1 MSSFVERV
9 NQADLWL
16 LDTVFQPVADRLP
29 ERMPAAELGM
39 SLQLGSIL
47 FYVAAIVILSVA
59 GYASLGNSVFN
70 ILNLLLLIAFYMGI
84 MRMRQLVRP
93 GQANPLRSLLFGM
106 RPVNVVFLG
115 VSLWGGDCR
124 SRAVDAHR
132 PLSHHIEPDLCHRAV
147 LRLLPAEA
155 ACAAQKQK
163 SGPSDADHGRGT
175 GLSRGGQSPARSV

>member
-115 VSLWGGDCR
+115 VSLWGGIAGPGPLMLIDLFFTISNLIFVIGLYFVSCQPRPPVRRR
-124 SRAVDAHR
+124 SRSQAHLT
-132 PLSHHIEPDLCHRAV
+132 PIM
-147 LRLLPAEA
+147 
-155 ACAAQKQK
+155 
-163 SGPSDADHGRGT
+163 
-175 GLSRGGQSPARSV
+175 GGVRD